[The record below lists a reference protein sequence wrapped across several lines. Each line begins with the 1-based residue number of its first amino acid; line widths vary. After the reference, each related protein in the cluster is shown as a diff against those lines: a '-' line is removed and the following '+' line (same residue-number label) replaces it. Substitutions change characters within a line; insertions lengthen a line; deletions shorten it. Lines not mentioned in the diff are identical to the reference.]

1 MELEPSKAIFL
12 QPLKVR
18 SNRERHGKTMTIHF
32 LYRVLTPLFVSQ
44 LLLVQALLGEDS
56 LEKQFAAIVE
66 QAGNDEGF
74 SGIVVAEQ
82 KGEIVASRSF
92 GFADTKSK
100 TPIDSRTLFE
110 IGSVTKPVT
119 ALAVITLD
127 RKGILSLDDSIS
139 DHLPDVPENCRDIT
153 IRHLLQHTSGIPG
166 TNYGP
171 HSVDVA
177 EITKAYLLGG
187 PRAKPGTRFEY
198 WNQGYALLAAII
210 AKATGQSYQEAVRE
224 LVFRPC
230 DMNASCFTG
239 DKPPQGFQVSIG
251 KSTIG
256 ANRSAL
262 DHPYGN
268 FYGLQYQGM
277 GGIVSNVEDMLEFVK
292 AIRQSE
298 SICEKM
304 LQPGPDG
311 SYALGWQLEQLNET
325 HTRIFHSGSV
335 RGFLASVSWY
345 PQHESSIIILANTDA
360 KAGFLHVE
368 SSCRQAFE
376 TTIIPLP
383 EAQKFDSEFRGS
395 AVGQFTLQSR
405 VVTISEV
412 GEGLQMVIDWGGPMT
427 FGKLAKTSSPTR
439 LRYLDGSGENVI
451 VSLGKKNSSDQFESL
466 EILNSNYD
474 RRK

>member
-1 MELEPSKAIFL
+1 MEKMTV
-12 QPLKVR
+12 PLL
-18 SNRERHGKTMTIHF
+18 N
-32 LYRVLTPLFVSQ
+32 RVLTTFIVSQ
-44 LLLVQALLGEDS
+44 LLSAQALLSQDL

-66 QAGNDEGF
+66 HGSSKGF

-82 KGEIVASRSF
+82 KGMIIASHSF
-92 GFADTKSK
+92 GYADAKSK
-100 TPIDSRTLFE
+100 VPIDSKTLFE
-110 IGSVTKPVT
+110 IASVSKPVT

-139 DHLPDVPENCRDIT
+139 EHLPNVPENCRDIT
-153 IRHLLQHTSGIPG
+153 IKHLLQHTSGIPG

-177 EITKAYLLGG
+177 EITKAYLMGG

-210 AKATGQSYQEAVRE
+210 AKVTGQSYQEAIRE
-224 LVFRPC
+224 LVFRPTN
-230 DMNASCFTG
+230 MTASCFNG
-239 DKPPQGFQVSIG
+239 DQPPQGFQVSIG
-251 KSTIG
+251 KSTMG
-256 ANRSAL
+256 ADRSAL
-262 DHPYGN
+262 DHPYGD

-277 GGIVSNVEDMLEFVK
+277 GGVVSNVDDMLEFVK
-292 AIRQSE
+292 AIRKSE
-298 SICEKM
+298 SICDKM

-311 SYALGWQLEQLNET
+311 SYGLGWRIEQLSET
-325 HTRIFHSGSV
+325 HRRVSHSGSV

-345 PQHESSIIILANTDA
+345 PQHESSVIILANTDA
-360 KAGFLHVE
+360 RAGFAHIE

-376 TTIIPLP
+376 ATIIPLP
-383 EAQKFDSEFRGS
+383 EDQRFDNAFRGS

-412 GEGLQMVIDWGGPMT
+412 GEGLQMVIDWGGPKT
-427 FGKLAKTSSPTR
+427 FGKLARTASPNR
-439 LRYLDGSGENVI
+439 LRYLDGSGENVF
-451 VSLGKKNSSDQFESL
+451 VSLGKKNGSDQFESL
-466 EILNSNYD
+466 EILNSNYH